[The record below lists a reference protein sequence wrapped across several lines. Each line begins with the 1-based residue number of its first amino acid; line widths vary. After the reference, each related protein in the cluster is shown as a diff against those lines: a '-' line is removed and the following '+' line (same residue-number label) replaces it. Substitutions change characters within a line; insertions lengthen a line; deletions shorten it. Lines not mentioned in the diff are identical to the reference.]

1 MLSLRALRSS
11 ARPAAAA
18 AVAFRQT
25 ARPFHSTAPRRVV
38 HDVKSIDEFNSII
51 EKEPKVLVDCFAE
64 WCGPCKAIAPILS
77 QLSDHVEVKDKVH
90 FVKFDVDQLP
100 DLGQELG
107 IRAMPTFIFFED
119 GKKVDEMVGANP
131 PVLMNRVRSFA
142 G

>member
-1 MLSLRALRSS
+1 MGGGGNNR
-11 ARPAAAA
+11 
-18 AVAFRQT
+18 
-25 ARPFHSTAPRRVV
+25 
-38 HDVKSIDEFNSII
+38 
-51 EKEPKVLVDCFAE
+51 
-64 WCGPCKAIAPILS
+64 
-77 QLSDHVEVKDKVH
+77 LSDHVEVKDKVH